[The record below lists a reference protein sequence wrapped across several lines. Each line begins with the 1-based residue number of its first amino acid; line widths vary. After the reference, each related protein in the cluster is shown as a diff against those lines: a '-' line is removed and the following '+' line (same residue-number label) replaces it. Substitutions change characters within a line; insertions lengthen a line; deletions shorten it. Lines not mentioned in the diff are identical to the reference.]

1 MEKIEN
7 LLRIESPMGTNSR
20 VDRICKWCVITLAD
34 RALDVDLRLLDMTG
48 YNVILG
54 MDWLIVCRTL
64 IDCHR
69 CSIIFC
75 LLDRF
80 EVCFV
85 GGKCVSLPFSQSDLC
100 YQYVLRKGSINFLV
114 CLHSKEK
121 AQKDI
126 IEIPVVKKF

>member
-54 MDWLIVCRTL
+54 MD
-64 IDCHR
+64 
-69 CSIIFC
+69 
-75 LLDRF
+75 
-80 EVCFV
+80 
-85 GGKCVSLPFSQSDLC
+85 
-100 YQYVLRKGSINFLV
+100 
-114 CLHSKEK
+114 
-121 AQKDI
+121 
-126 IEIPVVKKF
+126 